1 MIKKLVW
8 FKRPGFASTL
18 TPKDGIVQEWITS
31 VAVTKIRIWL
41 FMGKIIRLSTSKRRK
56 LFKGSSLL
64 AII

>member
-1 MIKKLVW
+1 MKKLVW

-41 FMGKIIRLSTSKRRK
+41 FKGKIIRLSTSNRRK
-56 LFKGSSLL
+56 LLEDISLVG
-64 AII
+64 II